1 MGVYEG
7 HIGDKDARDSQDMR
21 NSDQFKKHGNIDEKI
36 GDFEK
41 HTKVRDDIFV
51 TVTFTVLALTDWLVD
66 FFILL

>member
-21 NSDQFKKHGNIDEKI
+21 NSDQFKKHGDIDEKI

-51 TVTFTVLALTDWLVD
+51 TFIFTVQY
-66 FFILL
+66 